1 MWLLNC
7 LDNDVES
14 STYVCIHVL
23 TIWKRFKKLCPFV
36 FPHVL
41 DVVWSI
47 ICNSIDIVEDLLCD
61 INNDLECWELDLRS
75 SRVALGSSRMALIL
89 EICVRMFLM
98 CKFNSFFVFNFSN
111 YNNLVVW
118 EKKIWNE
125 MALFIY
131 TTPQD
136 TKSWV
141 FFVPLDFVAL
151 GCPSKTLIWT

>member
-1 MWLLNC
+1 
-7 LDNDVES
+7 
-14 STYVCIHVL
+14 
-23 TIWKRFKKLCPFV
+23 
-36 FPHVL
+36 
-41 DVVWSI
+41 
-47 ICNSIDIVEDLLCD
+47 
-61 INNDLECWELDLRS
+61 
-75 SRVALGSSRMALIL
+75 VALGSSRMALIL